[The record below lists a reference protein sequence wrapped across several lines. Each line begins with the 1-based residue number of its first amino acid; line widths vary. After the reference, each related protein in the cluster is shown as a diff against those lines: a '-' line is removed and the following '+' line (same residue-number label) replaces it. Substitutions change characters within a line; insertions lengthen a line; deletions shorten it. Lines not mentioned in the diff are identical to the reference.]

1 VLLALSVAVLA
12 NVEDVQSPPA
22 VVTIFGHRWFWPWNF
37 VSTPF
42 YYVFNAFTGV
52 VPPLDVDQLC
62 YGVGVFSGCSG
73 CELGTQN
80 LCTFV
85 SYINPNAPTARYFNC
100 VPSDFAKALLLAEGI
115 GYADELTTAGIS
127 DLRLESHLCPE
138 NAEEAPIIRASLSAG
153 LAGSP
158 LSWEFVSLIQNSFH
172 DMAWTDVPRNKRPWA
187 VDRTSIW
194 SAAGLF
200 GLGQFG
206 AGVAVAGGLNAALG
220 LVDCAALN
228 DREQL
233 LQLIGPAGPPGPPP
247 NNVLNNLFIGVVSN
261 PRSRWCA
268 NFIMGAYLSTR
279 CPEYGR
285 AVSGIS
291 YSLFLQFLL
300 NCDPARGNTVAP
312 ALHSSTNP
320 YAAFP
325 YAVVPDNTPFAL
337 HDVPVMPNEE
347 WEAWVTIQHVDENW
361 DQSVPARVFGLP
373 ALPPD

>member
-1 VLLALSVAVLA
+1 
-12 NVEDVQSPPA
+12 
-22 VVTIFGHRWFWPWNF
+22 
-37 VSTPF
+37 
-42 YYVFNAFTGV
+42 
-52 VPPLDVDQLC
+52 
-62 YGVGVFSGCSG
+62 
-73 CELGTQN
+73 
-80 LCTFV
+80 V
-85 SYINPNAPTARYFNC
+85 SYINPIAPTARYFNC
-100 VPSDFAKALLLAEGI
+100 VPSDFAQALLLAEGI
-115 GYADELTTAGIS
+115 GYADELTLSGIS

-138 NAEEAPIIRASLSAG
+138 NAEDAPIIRASLSSG
-153 LAGSP
+153 LTTP
-158 LSWEFVSLIQNSFH
+158 PVSWEFVSQIQNSFH
-172 DMAWTDVPRNKRPWA
+172 DMNWADVPRNDRPWA

-200 GLGQFG
+200 GLQKFG
-206 AGVAVAGGLNAALG
+206 AGVAVAGGLNPALG

-233 LQLIGPAGPPGPPP
+233 LQPLLPAAAPGLPL
-247 NNVLNNLFIGVVSN
+247 NNILNNLFLGQVSS

-300 NCDPARGNTVAP
+300 NCDVARGNTVSP
-312 ALHSSTNP
+312 ALHSTTFP

-325 YAVVPDNTPFAL
+325 YSVVPDNTPFAL
-337 HDVPVMPNEE
+337 HDVPIMPNEE

-361 DQSVPARVFGLP
+361 DQTVPARVFGIP
-373 ALPPD
+373 AAPG

>member
-1 VLLALSVAVLA
+1 LALSVAVLA
-12 NVEDVQSPPA
+12 DLEDVQGGPP
-22 VVTIFGHRWFWPWNF
+22 VVKIFGHRWFWPWNF
-37 VSTPF
+37 VAAPF
-42 YYVFNAFTGV
+42 YYDFDAFAGK

-85 SYINPNAPTARYFNC
+85 SYINPISPTARYFNC
-100 VPSDFAKALLLAEGI
+100 VPSDFAKSLLQAEGI
-115 GYADELTTAGIS
+115 GYADELTLAGIS
-127 DLRLESHLCPE
+127 DLRLESQLCPE
-138 NAEEAPIIRASLSAG
+138 NAEEAPIIRASLSSG
-153 LAGSP
+153 LTAP
-158 LSWEFVSLIQNSFH
+158 LSWEFVSLIQNTFH
-172 DMAWTDVPRNKRPWA
+172 DMAWADVPRNERPWA
-187 VDRTSIW
+187 VDRTAIW
-194 SAAGLF
+194 SAGGLF
-200 GLGQFG
+200 GLQKFG
-206 AGVAVAGGLNAALG
+206 AGVAVGGNLNPALG

-233 LQLIGPAGPPGPPP
+233 LQPLLPPAGPGLPL
-247 NNVLNNLFIGVVSN
+247 NNILNNLFYGVVAN

-285 AVSGIS
+285 AVSGIA
-291 YSLFLQFLL
+291 YSLFLQFAL
-300 NCDPARGNTVAP
+300 NCDPARGNQVSP
-312 ALHSSTNP
+312 ALHAGVNP

-337 HDVPVMPNEE
+337 HDVPIMANEE

-361 DQSVPARVFGLP
+361 DQSIPARIFGIP
-373 ALPPD
+373 AAPPVAE